1 MNTRSELL
9 CAWSGAVFLLVF
21 FAGFVPLANFLPPPS
36 PSASAVEIASMY
48 QQHAVQ
54 IRLGLVLMVFSWAL
68 IIPFAAGISIQIN
81 RMHDGPSV
89 LSYTQLACA
98 SSNVVLVIIPE
109 LLWTTAAFRPEQNP
123 ELIRMLNDMGW
134 ITFLWPVGTFVVQVV
149 AVGLATLSDK
159 NDRPIFP
166 RWFGFFCLWIAVLFL
181 PGVMLTF
188 FKTGPFAWDG
198 LLVFWLAVVAF
209 FGWYTVTF
217 TVLRASIIRQGQEA
231 HA

>member
-21 FAGFVPLANFLPPPS
+21 TAGFV
-36 PSASAVEIASMY
+36 
-48 QQHAVQ
+48 
-54 IRLGLVLMVFSWAL
+54 LMVLSWAL
-68 IIPFAAGISIQIN
+68 IIPFAAGISMQIN
-81 RMHDGPSV
+81 RMHGGPSV

-149 AVGLATLSDK
+149 AVGLATLSDHLHV
-159 NDRPIFP
+159 D
-166 RWFGFFCLWIAVLFL
+166 
-181 PGVMLTF
+181 
-188 FKTGPFAWDG
+188 
-198 LLVFWLAVVAF
+198 
-209 FGWYTVTF
+209 
-217 TVLRASIIRQGQEA
+217 
-231 HA
+231 